1 MIDALVLKVVKAYG
15 FTGSAGLFASA
26 GFAAG
31 IWLVAAVWKTV
42 NGESEINETKIRLY
56 EAELKR
62 LKLTAA
68 EREALMVASIELNAM
83 NGFEESHSWTLRKLL
98 ERLS

>member
-1 MIDALVLKVVKAYG
+1 VIDALVLKVVKAYG
-15 FTGSAGLFASA
+15 FTGSAGLFAIA
-26 GFAAG
+26 GFGAG
-31 IWLVAAVWKTV
+31 IWLVASAWLNTH
-42 NGESEINETKIRLY
+42 GEAYINETKIRLY

-98 ERLS
+98 ERMA